1 MGAAMLGGAVMA
13 GRASQRHQYREQDQ
27 EARLEQVEQQQQQP
41 AAQAPAPAA
50 ASAPAAGG
58 GIADQLQQ
66 LADLKQSGVL
76 SDEEFEAAKQKLL
89 AS

>member
-13 GRASQRHQYREQDQ
+13 GRASQRASTQRQDQ
-27 EARLEQVEQQQQQP
+27 EAQQAQAEAPPPP
-41 AAQAPAPAA
+41 AAAPAA
-50 ASAPAAGG
+50 SG
-58 GIADQLQQ
+58 GIAAQLQQ

>member
-13 GRASQRHQYREQDQ
+13 GRASQRAQTQQQDQ
-27 EARLEQVEQQQQQP
+27 DARIDQLEQQQQP
-41 AAQAPAPAA
+41 AAQAPLRLPVA
-50 ASAPAAGG
+50 APAAGG
-58 GIADQLQQ
+58 LAAQIQQ